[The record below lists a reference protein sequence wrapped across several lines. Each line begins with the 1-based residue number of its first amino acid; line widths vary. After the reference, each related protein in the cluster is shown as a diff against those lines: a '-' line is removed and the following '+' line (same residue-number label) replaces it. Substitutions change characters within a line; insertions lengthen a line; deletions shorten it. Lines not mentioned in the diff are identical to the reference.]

1 MSGQGC
7 TLEKIDGRAGI
18 VAARENAAAD
28 MIHGRSQW
36 NTAQLREWAETVYS
50 VYIPSQL
57 GRFFFNR
64 KSYTQALK
72 YLELARSRELSPDE
86 QAKLDEEIAEV
97 KAAMNPQASA

>member
-1 MSGQGC
+1 MAGQGS
-7 TLEKIDGRAGI
+7 TLERVDSRAGV

-57 GRFFFNR
+57 GRFFFKR
-64 KSYTQALK
+64 KSYAQALK

-86 QAKLDEEIAEV
+86 QAELDKEIAEV
-97 KAAMNPQASA
+97 KAAMAPQAST